1 MSIQIGLDI
10 GVSSIKLACLEKRG
24 EAWKLLGLGETDTP
38 PGGTQLLTAESRL
51 AETVKKLVADLGI
64 KSRLVISALPEENIT
79 SRVLSFPPMKEEEVY
94 KAIFYEAETFV
105 PHPIE
110 EVQIDYQ
117 ILQQTPERILTF
129 VVAAQKAI
137 IERYEKIINEAGL
150 VPAAIETTATALSRC
165 VPEGMD
171 KPVMVLDLGAR
182 NSTMLV
188 AKNKA
193 IYFTRTIPFGGEAFT
208 RSLSVALGMDNFQ
221 AEEYKKTYGFKGGEW
236 EGKIRQ
242 ALHDVFVRLGEEI
255 KKGFLAFQ
263 EEWQDQVGF
272 LMVAGG
278 GSSLPGLTDELVK
291 ILGIEVQI
299 NQPLAG
305 VDLQGAKWLVQN
317 KEDLARFAVAV
328 GLAKRDK

>member
-1 MSIQIGLDI
+1 MSAQIGLDI
-10 GVSSIKLACLEKRG
+10 GVSSIKLACLEKKGEVWSLLALG
-24 EAWKLLGLGETDTP
+24 EANTP
-38 PGGTQLLTAESRL
+38 PGGTELLSAETRL
-51 AETVKKLVADLGI
+51 AETVKKLVVDLGI
-64 KSRLVISALPEENIT
+64 KTRLTVSALPEQSVT
-79 SRVLSFPPMKEEEVY
+79 SRVLSFPPMKEDEVY

-105 PHPIE
+105 PHPLE

-117 ILQQTPERILTF
+117 ILQQTSERILTF
-129 VVAAQKAI
+129 VVAAQKSV
-137 IERYEKIINEAGL
+137 IERYEKIITEAGL

-165 VPEGMD
+165 VPGNID

-188 AKNKA
+188 TKNRS

-242 ALHDVFVRLGEEI
+242 ALHEVFVRLGEEI
-255 KKGFLAFQ
+255 KKGFMAFQ
-263 EEWQDQVGF
+263 EEWQEQVSF
-272 LMVAGG
+272 LMVVGG

-299 NQPLAG
+299 GQPLSG
-305 VDLQGAKWLVQN
+305 IDLQGGKWLVQN
-317 KEDLARFAVAV
+317 KEDLARFAVAM
-328 GLAKRDK
+328 GLAKREK